1 MESDDHPDTLNDL
14 PGVREAGLDL
24 SLWGWLYY
32 ASSSQHEPRSSW
44 GSELELDATKTFFNR
59 VSLAADV
66 EFVDY
71 DDEARGDFE
80 QLFTSILLS
89 PDNGTLLTLGK
100 FNSPFG
106 AEKRDFWDRYTG
118 TPSLL
123 FRAQPEDLR
132 GALLTAPL
140 GKTNITL
147 RPFIVS
153 GFDDDTSVPS
163 HPAVGLQIEY
173 QPNDQFNLGVTNW
186 IGPGLWRRD
195 NWSAEWY
202 DNQSGEYSAG
212 YADSVYGLTDEWN
225 LPNYRSARSGSL
237 YFFNINATWKPT
249 PGLTFVAE
257 YLLATGQGDVEL
269 SYWDGVMLLGN
280 YDLDEHW
287 HVFAQWS
294 FLDDATGTITG
305 DEQRLQE
312 VDGGFGYHFDT
323 HWEFRSEYRHDFSD
337 EQAGAD
343 SVWVHLTFG
352 Y

>member
-1 MESDDHPDTLNDL
+1 M
-14 PGVREAGLDL
+14 DL
-24 SLWGWLYY
+24 SLWGWMYY
-32 ASSSQHEPRSSW
+32 ASSSQHETRSSW

-66 EFVDY
+66 EFFDY

-80 QLFTSILLS
+80 QLFTTILLS
-89 PDNGTLLTLGK
+89 PDNGTLLTVGK

-132 GALLTAPL
+132 GVLLTAAV

-147 RPFIVS
+147 RPFVVS
-153 GFDDDTSVPS
+153 GFNDDPSVPS
-163 HPAVGLQIEY
+163 QVSGGLQIEY
-173 QPNDQFNLGVTNW
+173 QPSEKFNIAMTNW
-186 IGPGLWRRD
+186 IGPGLWRSHS
-195 NWSAEWY
+195 WSAEWY
-202 DNQSGEYSAG
+202 DNQSGEYSSG
-212 YADSVYGLTDEWN
+212 YGNSVYQLTDEWD
-225 LPNYRSARSGSL
+225 LPNYRSARSGNL
-237 YFFNINATWKPT
+237 YFFNINATWKPS

-257 YLLATGQGDVEL
+257 YLLATGQADEEL

-280 YDLDEHW
+280 YDLDDHW

-294 FLDDATGTITG
+294 LLDDATGTITG
-305 DEQRLQE
+305 NEQRIQE
-312 VDGGFGYHFDT
+312 VDGGFGYHFNT
-323 HWEFRSEYRHDFSD
+323 HWEYRTEYRHDFSD
-337 EQAGAD
+337 EHSGAD
-343 SVWVHLTFG
+343 SVWLHLTFG